1 MGHDKFSDFKIN
13 IPKDEE
19 YLGIDDIANV
29 EPILKKLPELFTEY
43 EKNKI
48 LEYKKKH
55 ENNDNTDWEIHNI
68 ELINLISLYISIHT
82 CGCFIYVY
90 PENYSEIYS

>member
-55 ENNDNTDWEIHNI
+55 ENNDNTDWEIQNT
-68 ELINLISLYISIHT
+68 ELINLISLYKHPLIV
-82 CGCFIYVY
+82 GALLRV
-90 PENYSEIYS
+90 PRKL

>member
-29 EPILKKLPELFTEY
+29 EPILKKLPELFFFTFCQLSFI
-43 EKNKI
+43 EKI
-48 LEYKKKH
+48 FLLFHITIAYQ
-55 ENNDNTDWEIHNI
+55 
-68 ELINLISLYISIHT
+68 SIPQTHV
-82 CGCFIYVY
+82 FRID
-90 PENYSEIYS
+90 